1 MRPRM
6 LRMTAGR
13 IIIDFE
19 TVEKRNAMIPKI
31 YSVGQAVKLRV
42 CRTEKFKTAMLSVS
56 AVLPIRQ
63 ESVWM
68 TTLLL
73 SVLRRGTE
81 KYPTLEDLNRR
92 LDYLYG
98 TELSIRNFYRG
109 NNHVIGFS
117 ADLLSEAYL
126 PQGEDLIAEAL
137 DVMRQILFFP
147 ALDENGLL
155 QERYVKSEQ
164 IQQCDAIRALKNN
177 PRAYAAERMREE
189 LYAKE
194 PCGALS
200 LGTEDEVMAVS
211 AKELTDYWRAWLK
224 TLTLDCFYV
233 GDGDPEPICDR
244 LRVAFSDLLCAD
256 AVPTP
261 YQGPVE
267 LCAAD
272 PVRRVDEALEVG
284 QGQLLLGLRTQTTL
298 TDREFYACMVYNELL
313 GTSPISKLFMNVRE
327 RLSLCYHCSS
337 TYHAHNGA
345 ILIHCGLSR
354 VNRRAAE
361 DEILRQIEQLTRGE
375 ISDEELRAAKY
386 SLCNAYLQIEDSPAA
401 LESFYFSRAMAGVT
415 DSAADCRAR
424 FARITREDVVAVAQ
438 KMALDTVYYLDGLL
452 DNGEEETDDGTDA

>member
-1 MRPRM
+1 
-6 LRMTAGR
+6 
-13 IIIDFE
+13 
-19 TVEKRNAMIPKI
+19 MIPKI

-117 ADLLSEAYL
+117 ADLLSDAYL
-126 PQGEDLIAEAL
+126 PKGEDLIAETL

-177 PRAYAAERMREE
+177 PRAYAAERTREV
-189 LYAKE
+189 LYAEE
-194 PCGALS
+194 PCGVSS
-200 LGTEDEVMAVS
+200 LGTEEVVMSVS
-211 AKELTDYWRAWLK
+211 ARELTAYWREWLR

-233 GDGDPEPICDR
+233 GNGEPERICDR
-244 LRVAFSDLLCAD
+244 LQAAFSDVLCAS
-256 AVPTP
+256 AAPTP
-261 YQGPVE
+261 YQKPAN
-267 LCAAD
+267 LRAAD

-284 QGQLLLGLRTQTTL
+284 QGQLLLGLRTGTVL
-298 TDREFYACMVYNELL
+298 TDRDFYACMVYNELL

-327 RLSLCYHCSS
+327 RLSLCYHCAS

-361 DEILRQIEQLTRGE
+361 DEIMRQIDLLARGE
-375 ISDEELRAAKY
+375 ISDGELNAAKY

-415 DSAADCRAR
+415 ATSADCRAR
-424 FARITREDVVAVAQ
+424 FAKITREDVVAVAR
-438 KMALDTVYYLDGLL
+438 KMALDTVFYLDGLL
-452 DNGEEETDDGTDA
+452 DNGEGELDDGSDA